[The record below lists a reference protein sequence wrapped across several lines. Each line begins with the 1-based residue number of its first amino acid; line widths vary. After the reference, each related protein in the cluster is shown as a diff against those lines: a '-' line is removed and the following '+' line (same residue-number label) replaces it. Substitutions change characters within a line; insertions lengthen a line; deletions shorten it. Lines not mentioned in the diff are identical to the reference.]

1 MCMYMYKLIYICVDE
16 GIDETYGVSVVFHED
31 QDEVHSTCVC
41 NLLDSN
47 A

>member
-1 MCMYMYKLIYICVDE
+1 MHAHVYICVDE

-31 QDEVHSTCVC
+31 QDEVICVC
-41 NLLDSN
+41 ILLVSN